1 MFRNS
6 FCSCRR
12 CSCFGSSRGCGG
24 FSSCRGSLLGR
35 SSISGG
41 LGLRS
46 RKNSSGKGQNRNNSR
61 HFEIHRILHLYTLI
75 IAIFYIWAMKLN
87 IIAAETAK
95 VNDNKAYALFF
106 VKESIQFS
114 KVLSA
119 KGESQVE
126 SVLKGIKEGPF
137 EDLEFLE
144 IDGCNTFFVDAAK
157 ERGLSALD
165 HLRMA
170 AYRLAQKAM
179 KRQVPCVSLFLVDAA
194 DEQFKAILHGLYYAD
209 YKFDAYKSK
218 QKENFQVTFEIVAG
232 DRAAAFK
239 KITEEVAVEQK
250 AITLARNLINTSASD
265 LYPAAFVEDA
275 KTIAKYT
282 PGLSI
287 KVRNM
292 KQLEKEGFMG
302 HVTVGKG
309 SSHEPHMITL
319 SYDGTKFTAGK
330 SAGKFSSAKSAKRTS
345 RDHLVI
351 VGKGLTF
358 DTGGL
363 CLKPAKSMPEMI
375 SDMSGAATALAAIQA
390 IATLKLPIRVSAVCC
405 LAENAIGNKSVLPGD
420 IFKAKNGKTVMVD
433 NTDAEGRLVLS
444 DGLAEAGLIG
454 ATHIVD
460 LATLTGAMVRA
471 LGYAVTGFF
480 SNDDDLALKVIN
492 CGEACCEKFWSM
504 PLEEEYADALK
515 DKFADLKNT
524 GSDAG
529 AISAALF
536 LQEFVP
542 ENTAWAHWDIAGTA
556 FVTKKWKYTEYGA
569 TGFGVQTLIELARE
583 MGQSE

>member
-1 MFRNS
+1 MFS
-6 FCSCRR
+6 GGFCCRSR
-12 CSCFGSSRGCGG
+12 FCGRFGSHGSG
-24 FSSCRGSLLGR
+24 CRGSGFLGR
-35 SSISGG
+35 SSISGGRSGISGG

-46 RKNSSGKGQNRNNSR
+46 RKNSGGKGQNRNNSR

-114 KVLSA
+114 KALSA

-126 SVLKGIKEGPF
+126 SVLKGIKDGPF

-157 ERGLSALD
+157 ERGLSTLD

-170 AYRLAQKAM
+170 AYRLAQRAM
-179 KRQVPCVSLFLVDAA
+179 KRQIPCVSLFLADAA
-194 DEQFKAILHGLYYAD
+194 DEQFKAILHGLHYAD

-239 KITEEVAVEQK
+239 KIAEEVAVEQK

-319 SYDGTKFTAGK
+319 SYDGTKFAAGK
-330 SAGKFSSAKSAKRTS
+330 SAGKSAGKKGRTS
-345 RDHLVI
+345 HDHLVI

-390 IATLKLPIRVSAVCC
+390 IATLKLPVKVSAVCC

-583 MGQSE
+583 LG

>member
-1 MFRNS
+1 MKTNIVS
-6 FCSCRR
+6 TA
-12 CSCFGSSRGCGG
+12 
-24 FSSCRGSLLGR
+24 
-35 SSISGG
+35 
-41 LGLRS
+41 
-46 RKNSSGKGQNRNNSR
+46 SGKAN
-61 HFEIHRILHLYTLI
+61 
-75 IAIFYIWAMKLN
+75 
-87 IIAAETAK
+87 
-95 VNDNKAYALFF
+95 AYALFF
-106 VKESIQFS
+106 VKKSIQFS
-114 KVLSA
+114 NVLSENA
-119 KGESQVE
+119 EKQVE
-126 SVLKGIKEGPF
+126 SVLNGMDDGPF

-144 IDGCNTFFVDAAK
+144 IENQPTIFVNAAK
-157 ERGLSALD
+157 ERGLSSLD

-170 AYRLAQKAM
+170 AFRLAKKAS
-179 KRQVPCVSLFLVDAA
+179 KRQIPVVSIMLADAA
-194 DEQFKAILHGLYYAD
+194 PEQFKSILLGLHYAD

-218 QKENFQVTFEIVAG
+218 QKEVFQVTFELVAG
-232 DRAAAFK
+232 EHTAEFK
-239 KITEEVAVEQK
+239 KIAEEVAVENK
-250 AITLARNLINTSASD
+250 AIVLAKNLINTSSSD
-265 LYPAAFVEDA
+265 LTPAEFVENA
-275 KTIAKYT
+275 NTIAKYT

-309 SSHEPHMITL
+309 SSHEPYMITL
-319 SYDGTKFTAGK
+319 SYDGSK
-330 SAGKFSSAKSAKRTS
+330 SSKKAAKNARTS
-345 RDHLVI
+345 ADHLVF

-363 CLKPAKSMPEMI
+363 CLKPPKSMPEMI
-375 SDMSGAATALAAIQA
+375 SDMSGAATVLAAIQA
-390 IATLKLPIRVSAVCC
+390 IATLELPIKVSAVCC

-420 IFKAKNGKTVMVD
+420 IFTAKNGKTVMVD

-471 LGYAVTGFF
+471 LGYAVAGFF
-480 SNDDDLALKVIN
+480 SNDDALALNVIN

-515 DKFADLKNT
+515 DHFADLKNT

-529 AISAALF
+529 AVAAALF

-556 FVTKKWKYTEYGA
+556 FVSKSWKYTDFGA
-569 TGFGVQTLIELARE
+569 TGFGVQTLIELARRMSKADE
-583 MGQSE
+583 ESIENDAVVSEDEYKAC

>member
-1 MFRNS
+1 MKTNIVS
-6 FCSCRR
+6 TAT
-12 CSCFGSSRGCGG
+12 
-24 FSSCRGSLLGR
+24 
-35 SSISGG
+35 
-41 LGLRS
+41 
-46 RKNSSGKGQNRNNSR
+46 GKAN
-61 HFEIHRILHLYTLI
+61 
-75 IAIFYIWAMKLN
+75 
-87 IIAAETAK
+87 
-95 VNDNKAYALFF
+95 AYALFF
-106 VKESIQFS
+106 VKKSIQFS
-114 KVLSA
+114 NILSEDA
-119 KGESQVE
+119 EKQVE
-126 SVLKGIKEGPF
+126 SVLNGMNDGPF

-144 IDGCNTFFVDAAK
+144 IDNQPTIFVDAAK
-157 ERGLSALD
+157 ERGLSSLD

-170 AYRLAQKAM
+170 AYRLAKKAS
-179 KRQVPCVSLFLVDAA
+179 KRQIPVVSIMLADAA
-194 DEQFKAILHGLYYAD
+194 PEQFKSILHGLHYAD

-218 QKENFQVTFEIVAG
+218 QKDAFQVTFELVAG
-232 DRAAAFK
+232 EHTAEFK
-239 KITEEVAVEQK
+239 KIAEVVAIENKAVVLTK
-250 AITLARNLINTSASD
+250 NLINTSASD
-265 LYPAAFVEDA
+265 LTPAEFVENA
-275 KTIAKYT
+275 NTIAKFT

-309 SSHEPHMITL
+309 SSHEPYMITL
-319 SYDGTKFTAGK
+319 SYDGSKGVRGTKAAGK
-330 SAGKFSSAKSAKRTS
+330 NANKNVRTS
-345 RDHLVI
+345 ADHLVF

-363 CLKPAKSMPEMI
+363 CLKPPKSMPEMI
-375 SDMSGAATALAAIQA
+375 SDMSGAATVLAAIQA
-390 IATLKLPIRVSAVCC
+390 IATLELPIKVSAVCC

-420 IFKAKNGKTVMVD
+420 IFTAKNGKTVMVD

-471 LGYAVTGFF
+471 LGYAVAGFF
-480 SNDDDLALKVIN
+480 SNDDALALNVIN

-515 DKFADLKNT
+515 DHFADLKNT

-529 AISAALF
+529 AIAAALF

-556 FVTKKWKYTEYGA
+556 FVSKSWKYTDFGA
-569 TGFGVQTLIELARE
+569 TGFGVQTLIELARRMSSACDE
-583 MGQSE
+583 SEDAANEDADGEYATVEV

>member
-1 MFRNS
+1 MKTNIVS
-6 FCSCRR
+6 TAT
-12 CSCFGSSRGCGG
+12 
-24 FSSCRGSLLGR
+24 
-35 SSISGG
+35 
-41 LGLRS
+41 
-46 RKNSSGKGQNRNNSR
+46 GKAN
-61 HFEIHRILHLYTLI
+61 
-75 IAIFYIWAMKLN
+75 
-87 IIAAETAK
+87 
-95 VNDNKAYALFF
+95 AYALFF
-106 VKESIQFS
+106 VKKSIQFS
-114 KVLSA
+114 NILSEEA
-119 KGESQVE
+119 EKQVE
-126 SVLKGIKEGPF
+126 SVLNGMNDGPF

-144 IDGCNTFFVDAAK
+144 IDNQPTIFVDAAK
-157 ERGLSALD
+157 ERGLSSLD

-170 AYRLAQKAM
+170 AYRLAKKAS
-179 KRQVPCVSLFLVDAA
+179 KRQIPVVSIMLADAA
-194 DEQFKAILHGLYYAD
+194 PEQFKSILLGLHHAD

-218 QKENFQVTFEIVAG
+218 QKEAFQVTFEIVAG
-232 DRAAAFK
+232 EQVAEFK
-239 KITEEVAVEQK
+239 KIAEVAAIENK
-250 AITLARNLINTSASD
+250 AIVLTKNLINTSASD
-265 LYPAAFVEDA
+265 LTPAEFVENA
-275 KTIAKYT
+275 NTIAKFT

-309 SSHEPHMITL
+309 SSHEPYMITL
-319 SYDGTKFTAGK
+319 SYDGSKGARGTKAAGK
-330 SAGKFSSAKSAKRTS
+330 NANKNVRTS
-345 RDHLVI
+345 ADHLVF

-363 CLKPAKSMPEMI
+363 CLKPPKSMPEMI
-375 SDMSGAATALAAIQA
+375 SDMSGAATVLAAIQA
-390 IATLKLPIRVSAVCC
+390 IATLELPIKVSAVCC

-420 IFKAKNGKTVMVD
+420 IFTAKNGKTVMVD

-471 LGYAVTGFF
+471 LGYAVAGFF
-480 SNDDDLALKVIN
+480 CNDDALALNVIN

-515 DKFADLKNT
+515 DHFADLKNT

-529 AISAALF
+529 AIAAALF

-556 FVTKKWKYTEYGA
+556 FVSKSWKYTDFGA
-569 TGFGVQTLIELARE
+569 TGFGVQTLIELARRMSSASDE
-583 MGQSE
+583 SEDAANEDADGEYATVEV

>member
-1 MFRNS
+1 MKTNIVS
-6 FCSCRR
+6 TAT
-12 CSCFGSSRGCGG
+12 
-24 FSSCRGSLLGR
+24 
-35 SSISGG
+35 
-41 LGLRS
+41 
-46 RKNSSGKGQNRNNSR
+46 GKAN
-61 HFEIHRILHLYTLI
+61 
-75 IAIFYIWAMKLN
+75 
-87 IIAAETAK
+87 
-95 VNDNKAYALFF
+95 AYALFF
-106 VKESIQFS
+106 VKKSIQFS
-114 KVLSA
+114 NILSEEA
-119 KGESQVE
+119 EKQVE
-126 SVLKGIKEGPF
+126 SVLNGMNDGPF

-144 IDGCNTFFVDAAK
+144 IDNQPTIFVDAAK
-157 ERGLSALD
+157 ERGLSSLD

-170 AYRLAQKAM
+170 AYRLAKKAS
-179 KRQVPCVSLFLVDAA
+179 KRQIPVVSIMLADAA
-194 DEQFKAILHGLYYAD
+194 PEQFKSILLGLHYAD

-218 QKENFQVTFEIVAG
+218 QKEAFQVTFEIVAG
-232 DRAAAFK
+232 EQVAEFK
-239 KITEEVAVEQK
+239 KIAEVAAIENK
-250 AITLARNLINTSASD
+250 AIVLTKNLINTSASD
-265 LYPAAFVEDA
+265 LTPAEFVENA
-275 KTIAKYT
+275 NTIAKFT

-309 SSHEPHMITL
+309 SSHEPYMITL
-319 SYDGTKFTAGK
+319 SYDGSKGARGTKAAGK
-330 SAGKFSSAKSAKRTS
+330 NANKNVRTS
-345 RDHLVI
+345 ADHLVF

-363 CLKPAKSMPEMI
+363 CLKPPKSMPEMI
-375 SDMSGAATALAAIQA
+375 SDMSGAATVLAAIQA
-390 IATLKLPIRVSAVCC
+390 IATLELPIKVSAVCC

-420 IFKAKNGKTVMVD
+420 IFTAKNGKTVMVD

-471 LGYAVTGFF
+471 LGYAVAGFF
-480 SNDDDLALKVIN
+480 SNDDALALNVIN

-515 DKFADLKNT
+515 DHFADLKNT

-529 AISAALF
+529 AIAAALF

-556 FVTKKWKYTEYGA
+556 FVSKSWKYTDFGA
-569 TGFGVQTLIELARE
+569 TGFGVQTLIELARRMSSASDE
-583 MGQSE
+583 SEDAANEDADGEYATVEV

>member
-1 MFRNS
+1 MKTNIVS
-6 FCSCRR
+6 TAT
-12 CSCFGSSRGCGG
+12 
-24 FSSCRGSLLGR
+24 
-35 SSISGG
+35 
-41 LGLRS
+41 
-46 RKNSSGKGQNRNNSR
+46 GKAN
-61 HFEIHRILHLYTLI
+61 
-75 IAIFYIWAMKLN
+75 
-87 IIAAETAK
+87 
-95 VNDNKAYALFF
+95 AYALFF
-106 VKESIQFS
+106 VKKSIQFS
-114 KVLSA
+114 NILSEEA
-119 KGESQVE
+119 EKQVE
-126 SVLKGIKEGPF
+126 SVLNGMNDGPF

-144 IDGCNTFFVDAAK
+144 IDNQPTIFVDAAK
-157 ERGLSALD
+157 ERGLSSLD

-170 AYRLAQKAM
+170 AYRLAKKAS
-179 KRQVPCVSLFLVDAA
+179 KRQIPVVSIMLADAA
-194 DEQFKAILHGLYYAD
+194 PEQFKSILLGLHYAD

-218 QKENFQVTFEIVAG
+218 QKEAFQVTFELVAG
-232 DRAAAFK
+232 EQVAEFK
-239 KITEEVAVEQK
+239 KIAEVAAIENK
-250 AITLARNLINTSASD
+250 AIVLTKNLINTSASD
-265 LYPAAFVEDA
+265 LTPAEFVENA
-275 KTIAKYT
+275 NTIAKFT

-309 SSHEPHMITL
+309 SSHEPYMITL
-319 SYDGTKFTAGK
+319 SYDGSKGARGTKAAGK
-330 SAGKFSSAKSAKRTS
+330 NANKNVRTS
-345 RDHLVI
+345 ADHLVF

-363 CLKPAKSMPEMI
+363 CLKPPKSMPEMI
-375 SDMSGAATALAAIQA
+375 SDMSGAATVLAAIQA
-390 IATLKLPIRVSAVCC
+390 IATLELPIKVSAVCC

-420 IFKAKNGKTVMVD
+420 IFTAKNGKTVMVD

-471 LGYAVTGFF
+471 LGYAVAGFF
-480 SNDDDLALKVIN
+480 SNDDALALNVIN

-515 DKFADLKNT
+515 DHFADLKNT

-529 AISAALF
+529 AIAAALF

-556 FVTKKWKYTEYGA
+556 FVSKSWKYTDFGA
-569 TGFGVQTLIELARE
+569 TGFGVQTLIELARRMSSASDE
-583 MGQSE
+583 SEDAANEDADGEYATVEV

>member
-1 MFRNS
+1 MN
-6 FCSCRR
+6 
-12 CSCFGSSRGCGG
+12 
-24 FSSCRGSLLGR
+24 
-35 SSISGG
+35 
-41 LGLRS
+41 
-46 RKNSSGKGQNRNNSR
+46 
-61 HFEIHRILHLYTLI
+61 
-75 IAIFYIWAMKLN
+75 LN
-87 IIAAETAK
+87 IVSSENLKNT
-95 VNDNKAYALFF
+95 DNKAYALFF
-106 VKESIQFS
+106 VKQSIQFS
-114 KVLSA
+114 TVLTEE
-119 KGESQVE
+119 GEEQVE
-126 SVLKGIKEGPF
+126 AILKGMKDGPF
-137 EDLEFLE
+137 EDLEYLE
-144 IDGCNTFFVDAAK
+144 IDGCNTIFVDAAK

-170 AYRLAQKAM
+170 AYRLAKKAM
-179 KRQVPCVSLFLVDAA
+179 KKQIPTVSLFLADAA
-194 DEQFKAILHGLYYAD
+194 DEQFKAIAHGLYYAN

-218 QKENFQVTFEIVAG
+218 QKENFQVTYEIVAG
-232 DRAAAFK
+232 EHVKDFK
-239 KITEEVAVEQK
+239 KITEDVAVEQK
-250 AITLARNLINTSASD
+250 AVTLAKNLINTCAAD
-265 LYPAAFVEDA
+265 LYPAEFAERA
-275 KTIAKYT
+275 KTVAKYT
-282 PGLSI
+282 EGLSI

-309 SSHEPHMITL
+309 SSHEPCMVTME
-319 SYDGTKFTAGK
+319 YKP
-330 SAGKFSSAKSAKRTS
+330 AKRTS
-345 RDHLVI
+345 KDHLVI

-363 CLKPAKSMPEMI
+363 CLKPPKSMPEMI

-390 IATLKLPIRVSAVCC
+390 IATLKLPIKVSAVCC

-420 IFKAKNGKTVMVD
+420 IFTAKNGKTVMVD

-444 DGLAEAGLIG
+444 DGLAEAGELG

-480 SNDDDLALKVIN
+480 SNDDDLGLKVIN

-542 ENTAWAHWDIAGTA
+542 ENTAWTHWDIAGTA
-556 FVTKKWKYTEYGA
+556 FVTKAWKYTEYGA

-583 MGQSE
+583 MSSTAE

>member
-1 MFRNS
+1 MD
-6 FCSCRR
+6 
-12 CSCFGSSRGCGG
+12 
-24 FSSCRGSLLGR
+24 
-35 SSISGG
+35 
-41 LGLRS
+41 
-46 RKNSSGKGQNRNNSR
+46 
-61 HFEIHRILHLYTLI
+61 
-75 IAIFYIWAMKLN
+75 MKLN
-87 IIAAETAK
+87 ITTSESGKSA
-95 VNDNKAYALFF
+95 DKAYALFF
-106 VKESIQFS
+106 VKQSVQFS
-114 KVLSA
+114 KVLTEAGSA
-119 KGESQVE
+119 QVE
-126 SVLKGIKEGPF
+126 TVLKGIKDGPF
-137 EDLEFLE
+137 EDLELLE
-144 IDGCNTFFVDAAK
+144 IDGDTTLFVDAAK
-157 ERGLSALD
+157 ERGLSNLD

-170 AYRLAQKAM
+170 AYRLAGRAM
-179 KRQVPCVSLFLVDAA
+179 KKQISCVSIFLADAV
-194 DEQFKAILHGLYYAD
+194 DEQFKAILHGLYYAN

-218 QKENFQVTFEIVAG
+218 QKENFAVTYEIVAG
-232 DRAAAFK
+232 EHTKDFK
-239 KITEEVAVEQK
+239 KIAEDVAVEQK
-250 AITLARNLINTSASD
+250 AVTLAKNLINTCAAD
-265 LYPAAFVEDA
+265 LYPAEFVERA
-275 KTIAKYT
+275 KTIVKYT

-287 KVRNM
+287 KVRDM

-309 SSHEPHMITL
+309 SMRPPFMVTL
-319 SYDGTKFTAGK
+319 DYKP
-330 SAGKFSSAKSAKRTS
+330 AKYTS
-345 RDHLVI
+345 KDHLVI

-405 LAENAIGNKSVLPGD
+405 LAENAIGNQSVLPGD

-444 DGLAEAGLIG
+444 DGLAEAGEIG

-471 LGYAVTGFF
+471 LGYAVAGFF

-542 ENTAWAHWDIAGTA
+542 EDTAWAHLDIAGTA
-556 FVTKKWKYTEYGA
+556 FVDKKWKYTEYGA

-583 MGQSE
+583 MSSDK

>member
-1 MFRNS
+1 MN
-6 FCSCRR
+6 
-12 CSCFGSSRGCGG
+12 
-24 FSSCRGSLLGR
+24 
-35 SSISGG
+35 
-41 LGLRS
+41 
-46 RKNSSGKGQNRNNSR
+46 
-61 HFEIHRILHLYTLI
+61 
-75 IAIFYIWAMKLN
+75 LN
-87 IIAAETAK
+87 IVSSENLKNT
-95 VNDNKAYALFF
+95 DSKAYALFY
-106 VKESIQFS
+106 VKESVQFS
-114 KVLSA
+114 TVLSPE
-119 KGESQVE
+119 GEEQVE
-126 SVLKGIKEGPF
+126 TILKGMKEGPF
-137 EDLEFLE
+137 EDLEYLE
-144 IDGCNTFFVDAAK
+144 IDGCNTIFVDAAK

-170 AYRLAQKAM
+170 AYRLAKKAM
-179 KRQVPCVSLFLVDAA
+179 KKQIPCVSLFLADAA
-194 DEQFKAILHGLYYAD
+194 DEQFKAILHGLHYAD

-218 QKENFQVTFEIVAG
+218 QKPNFQVTYEIVAG
-232 DRAAAFK
+232 EHVKEFK
-239 KITEEVAVEQK
+239 KIAEDVVVEQK
-250 AITLARNLINTSASD
+250 AITLAKNLINTSASD
-265 LYPAAFVEDA
+265 LYPAEFVERA
-275 KTIAKYT
+275 KTVAKYT
-282 PGLSI
+282 EGLSI

-319 SYDGTKFTAGK
+319 EYKP
-330 SAGKFSSAKSAKRTS
+330 AKRTS
-345 RDHLVI
+345 KDHLVI

-363 CLKPAKSMPEMI
+363 CLKPPKSMPEMI

-420 IFKAKNGKTVMVD
+420 IFTAKNGKTVMVD

-480 SNDDDLALKVIN
+480 SNDDDLGLKVIN

-515 DKFADLKNT
+515 DHFADLKNT

-542 ENTAWAHWDIAGTA
+542 ENTAWTHWDIAGTA
-556 FVTKKWKYTEYGA
+556 FVDKKWKYTEYGA
-569 TGFGVQTLIELARE
+569 TGFGVQTLIQLARE
-583 MGQSE
+583 MSAAE

>member
-1 MFRNS
+1 MN
-6 FCSCRR
+6 
-12 CSCFGSSRGCGG
+12 
-24 FSSCRGSLLGR
+24 
-35 SSISGG
+35 
-41 LGLRS
+41 
-46 RKNSSGKGQNRNNSR
+46 
-61 HFEIHRILHLYTLI
+61 
-75 IAIFYIWAMKLN
+75 LN
-87 IIAAETAK
+87 IVSSENLKKT
-95 VNDNKAYALFF
+95 DSKAYALFY

-114 KVLSA
+114 TVLSPE
-119 KGESQVE
+119 GEEQVE
-126 SVLKGIKEGPF
+126 TILKGMKDGPF
-137 EDLEFLE
+137 EDLEYLE
-144 IDGCNTFFVDAAK
+144 IDGCNTIFVDAAK

-170 AYRLAQKAM
+170 AYRLAKKAM
-179 KRQVPCVSLFLVDAA
+179 KKQIPCVSLFLADAA
-194 DEQFKAILHGLYYAD
+194 DEQFKAILHGLHYAD

-218 QKENFQVTFEIVAG
+218 QKPNFQVTYEIVAG
-232 DRAAAFK
+232 EHVKDFK
-239 KITEEVAVEQK
+239 KIAEEVAVEQK
-250 AITLARNLINTSASD
+250 AITLAKNLINTSASD
-265 LYPAAFVEDA
+265 LYPAEFVERA
-275 KTIAKYT
+275 KTVAKYT
-282 PGLSI
+282 EGLSI

-319 SYDGTKFTAGK
+319 EYKP
-330 SAGKFSSAKSAKRTS
+330 AKRTS
-345 RDHLVI
+345 KDHLVI

-363 CLKPAKSMPEMI
+363 CLKPPKSMPEMI

-420 IFKAKNGKTVMVD
+420 IFTAKNGKTVMVD

-471 LGYAVTGFF
+471 LGYAITGFF
-480 SNDDDLALKVIN
+480 SNDDDFGLKVIN

-515 DKFADLKNT
+515 DHFADLKNT

-542 ENTAWAHWDIAGTA
+542 ENTAWTHWDIAGTA
-556 FVTKKWKYTEYGA
+556 FVDKKWKYTEYGA
-569 TGFGVQTLIELARE
+569 TGFGVQTLIQLARE
-583 MGQSE
+583 MSCGE

>member
-1 MFRNS
+1 MN
-6 FCSCRR
+6 
-12 CSCFGSSRGCGG
+12 
-24 FSSCRGSLLGR
+24 
-35 SSISGG
+35 I
-41 LGLRS
+41 
-46 RKNSSGKGQNRNNSR
+46 
-61 HFEIHRILHLYTLI
+61 
-75 IAIFYIWAMKLN
+75 N
-87 IIAAETAK
+87 IISSESAK
-95 VNDNKAYALFF
+95 AKADKAYALFF

-157 ERGLSALD
+157 ERGLSTLD

-179 KRQVPCVSLFLVDAA
+179 KRQVPCVSLFLADAA
-194 DEQFKAILHGLYYAD
+194 DEQFKAILHGLHYAD

-232 DRAAAFK
+232 DRAATFK
-239 KITEEVAVEQK
+239 KIAEEVAVEQK

-319 SYDGTKFTAGK
+319 SYDGTKFAAGK
-330 SAGKFSSAKSAKRTS
+330 SAGKSAGKKGRTS
-345 RDHLVI
+345 HDHLVI

-390 IATLKLPIRVSAVCC
+390 IATLKLPVKVSAVCC

-542 ENTAWAHWDIAGTA
+542 ENAAWAHWDIAGTA

>member
-1 MFRNS
+1 MN
-6 FCSCRR
+6 
-12 CSCFGSSRGCGG
+12 
-24 FSSCRGSLLGR
+24 
-35 SSISGG
+35 
-41 LGLRS
+41 
-46 RKNSSGKGQNRNNSR
+46 
-61 HFEIHRILHLYTLI
+61 
-75 IAIFYIWAMKLN
+75 LN
-87 IIAAETAK
+87 IVSSENLKNT
-95 VNDNKAYALFF
+95 DGKAYALFY

-114 KVLSA
+114 TVLSPE
-119 KGESQVE
+119 GEEQVE
-126 SVLKGIKEGPF
+126 TILKGMKEGPF
-137 EDLEFLE
+137 EDLEYLE
-144 IDGCNTFFVDAAK
+144 IDGCNTIFVDAAK

-170 AYRLAQKAM
+170 AYRLAKKAM
-179 KRQVPCVSLFLVDAA
+179 KKQISCVSLFLADAA
-194 DEQFKAILHGLYYAD
+194 DEQFKAILHGLHYAD

-218 QKENFQVTFEIVAG
+218 QKPNFQVTYEIVAG
-232 DRAAAFK
+232 EHVKDFK
-239 KITEEVAVEQK
+239 KIAEDVAVEQK
-250 AITLARNLINTSASD
+250 AITLAKNLINTSASD
-265 LYPAAFVEDA
+265 LYPAEFVERA
-275 KTIAKYT
+275 KTVAKYT
-282 PGLSI
+282 EGLSI

-309 SSHEPHMITL
+309 SSHEPYMITL
-319 SYDGTKFTAGK
+319 EYKP
-330 SAGKFSSAKSAKRTS
+330 AKRTS
-345 RDHLVI
+345 KDHLVI

-363 CLKPAKSMPEMI
+363 CLKPPKSMPEMI

-390 IATLKLPIRVSAVCC
+390 IATLKLPIRESAVCC

-420 IFKAKNGKTVMVD
+420 IFTAKNGKTVMVD

-480 SNDDDLALKVIN
+480 SNDDDLGLKVIN

-515 DKFADLKNT
+515 DHFADLKNT

-542 ENTAWAHWDIAGTA
+542 ENTAWTHWDIAGTA
-556 FVTKKWKYTEYGA
+556 FVDKKWKYTEYGA
-569 TGFGVQTLIELARE
+569 TGFGVQTLIQLARE
-583 MGQSE
+583 MSCGE

>member
-1 MFRNS
+1 MKTNIVS
-6 FCSCRR
+6 TAT
-12 CSCFGSSRGCGG
+12 
-24 FSSCRGSLLGR
+24 
-35 SSISGG
+35 
-41 LGLRS
+41 
-46 RKNSSGKGQNRNNSR
+46 GKAN
-61 HFEIHRILHLYTLI
+61 
-75 IAIFYIWAMKLN
+75 
-87 IIAAETAK
+87 
-95 VNDNKAYALFF
+95 AYALFF
-106 VKESIQFS
+106 VKKSIQFS
-114 KVLSA
+114 NILSEEA
-119 KGESQVE
+119 EKQVE
-126 SVLKGIKEGPF
+126 SVLNGMNDGPF

-144 IDGCNTFFVDAAK
+144 IDNQPTIFVDAAK
-157 ERGLSALD
+157 ERGLSSLD

-170 AYRLAQKAM
+170 AYRLAKKAS
-179 KRQVPCVSLFLVDAA
+179 KRQIPVVSIMLADAA
-194 DEQFKAILHGLYYAD
+194 PEQFKSILHGLHYAD

-218 QKENFQVTFEIVAG
+218 QKDAFQVTFEIVAG
-232 DRAAAFK
+232 EQVAEFK
-239 KITEEVAVEQK
+239 KIAEVAAIENK
-250 AITLARNLINTSASD
+250 AIVLTKNLINTSASD
-265 LYPAAFVEDA
+265 LTPAEFVENA
-275 KTIAKYT
+275 NTIAKFT

-309 SSHEPHMITL
+309 SSHEPYMITL
-319 SYDGTKFTAGK
+319 SYDGSKSARGAKAAGK
-330 SAGKFSSAKSAKRTS
+330 SANKNVRTS
-345 RDHLVI
+345 ADHLVF

-363 CLKPAKSMPEMI
+363 CLKPPKSMPEMI
-375 SDMSGAATALAAIQA
+375 SDMSGAATVLAAIQA
-390 IATLKLPIRVSAVCC
+390 IATLELPIKVSAVCC

-420 IFKAKNGKTVMVD
+420 IFTAKNGKTVMVD

-471 LGYAVTGFF
+471 LGYAVAGFF
-480 SNDDDLALKVIN
+480 CNDDALALNVIN

-515 DKFADLKNT
+515 DHFADLKNT

-529 AISAALF
+529 AIAAALF

-556 FVTKKWKYTEYGA
+556 FVSKSWKYTDFGA
-569 TGFGVQTLIELARE
+569 TGFGVQTLIELARRMSSASDE
-583 MGQSE
+583 SEDAANEDADGEYATVEV

>member
-1 MFRNS
+1 MN
-6 FCSCRR
+6 
-12 CSCFGSSRGCGG
+12 
-24 FSSCRGSLLGR
+24 
-35 SSISGG
+35 
-41 LGLRS
+41 
-46 RKNSSGKGQNRNNSR
+46 
-61 HFEIHRILHLYTLI
+61 
-75 IAIFYIWAMKLN
+75 LN
-87 IIAAETAK
+87 IVSSENLKNT
-95 VNDNKAYALFF
+95 DSKAYALFY
-106 VKESIQFS
+106 VKESVQFS
-114 KVLSA
+114 TVLSPE
-119 KGESQVE
+119 GEEQVE
-126 SVLKGIKEGPF
+126 TILKGMKEGPF
-137 EDLEFLE
+137 EDLEYLE
-144 IDGCNTFFVDAAK
+144 IDGCNTIFVDAAK

-170 AYRLAQKAM
+170 AYRLAKKAM
-179 KRQVPCVSLFLVDAA
+179 KKQIPCVSLFLADAA
-194 DEQFKAILHGLYYAD
+194 DEQFKAILHGLHYAD

-218 QKENFQVTFEIVAG
+218 QKPNFLVTYEIVAG
-232 DRAAAFK
+232 EHVKEFK
-239 KITEEVAVEQK
+239 KIAEDVAVEQK
-250 AITLARNLINTSASD
+250 AITLAKNLINTSASD
-265 LYPAAFVEDA
+265 LYPAEFVERA

-282 PGLSI
+282 EGLSI

-319 SYDGTKFTAGK
+319 EYKP
-330 SAGKFSSAKSAKRTS
+330 AKRTS
-345 RDHLVI
+345 KDHLVI

-363 CLKPAKSMPEMI
+363 CLKPPKSMPEMI

-405 LAENAIGNKSVLPGD
+405 LAESAIGNKSVLPGD
-420 IFKAKNGKTVMVD
+420 IFTAKNGKTVMVD

-480 SNDDDLALKVIN
+480 SNDDDLGLKVIN

-515 DKFADLKNT
+515 DHFADLKNT

-542 ENTAWAHWDIAGTA
+542 ENTAWTHWDIAGTA
-556 FVTKKWKYTEYGA
+556 FVDKKWKYTEYGA
-569 TGFGVQTLIELARE
+569 TGFGVQTLIQLARE
-583 MGQSE
+583 MSCGE

>member
-1 MFRNS
+1 
-6 FCSCRR
+6 
-12 CSCFGSSRGCGG
+12 
-24 FSSCRGSLLGR
+24 
-35 SSISGG
+35 
-41 LGLRS
+41 
-46 RKNSSGKGQNRNNSR
+46 
-61 HFEIHRILHLYTLI
+61 
-75 IAIFYIWAMKLN
+75 MKLN
-87 IIAAETAK
+87 IIASEAAK
-95 VNDNKAYALFF
+95 ASNEKAYALFF

-114 KVLSA
+114 KVLSNKA
-119 KGESQVE
+119 LDQAE
-126 SVLKGIKEGPF
+126 SVLKGMKDGPF

-144 IDGCNTFFVDAAK
+144 IDGNNTFFVDAAK

-170 AYRLAQKAM
+170 AYRLAKKAM
-179 KRQVPCVSLFLVDAA
+179 KKQVACVSLFLADAA
-194 DEQFKAILHGLYYAD
+194 NEQFKAILHGLHYAD

-218 QKENFQVTFEIVAG
+218 QKEDFQVTFEIVAG
-232 DRAAAFK
+232 DRLKEFK
-239 KITEEVAVEQK
+239 KIAEDVAVEQK
-250 AITLARNLINTSASD
+250 AVILAKNLINTSSSD
-265 LYPAAFVEDA
+265 LFPAEFVDRA
-275 KTIAKYT
+275 NTIAKYT

-302 HVTVGKG
+302 LVTVGKG
-309 SSHEPHMITL
+309 SSHEPYMVTL
-319 SYDGTKFTAGK
+319 EYKP
-330 SAGKFSSAKSAKRTS
+330 AKRTS
-345 RDHLVI
+345 KDHLVI

-363 CLKPAKSMPEMI
+363 CLKPPKSMPEMI

-390 IATLKLPIRVSAVCC
+390 IATLELPIKVSAVCC

-433 NTDAEGRLVLS
+433 NTDAEGRLVLT
-444 DGLAEAGLIG
+444 DGFAEAGIVG

-460 LATLTGAMVRA
+460 IATLTGAMVRA
-471 LGYAVTGFF
+471 LGYAVAGFF

-524 GSDAG
+524 GTDAG
-529 AISAALF
+529 AIAAALF
-536 LQEFVP
+536 LQEFIP

-556 FVTKKWKYTEYGA
+556 FVTKQWKYTDYGA

-583 MGQSE
+583 MSSAE

>member
-1 MFRNS
+1 MKTN
-6 FCSCRR
+6 
-12 CSCFGSSRGCGG
+12 
-24 FSSCRGSLLGR
+24 
-35 SSISGG
+35 IVTTA
-41 LGLRS
+41 
-46 RKNSSGKGQNRNNSR
+46 SGKAN
-61 HFEIHRILHLYTLI
+61 
-75 IAIFYIWAMKLN
+75 
-87 IIAAETAK
+87 
-95 VNDNKAYALFF
+95 AYALFF
-106 VKESIQFS
+106 VKKSIQFS
-114 KVLSA
+114 NVLSEDA
-119 KGESQVE
+119 EKQVE
-126 SVLKGIKEGPF
+126 SVLNGMDDGPF

-144 IDGCNTFFVDAAK
+144 IDNQPTIFVNAAK

-170 AYRLAQKAM
+170 AYRLAKKAS
-179 KRQVPCVSLFLVDAA
+179 KRQIPVVSIMLADAA
-194 DEQFKAILHGLYYAD
+194 PEQFKSILLGLHYAD

-218 QKENFQVTFEIVAG
+218 QKEAFQVTFEIVAG
-232 DRAAAFK
+232 EHTAEFK
-239 KITEEVAVEQK
+239 KIAEEVAVENK
-250 AITLARNLINTSASD
+250 AIVLAKNLINTSSSN
-265 LYPAAFVEDA
+265 LTPAEFVENA
-275 KTIAKYT
+275 NTIAKYT

-309 SSHEPHMITL
+309 SSHEPYMITL
-319 SYDGTKFTAGK
+319 TYDG
-330 SAGKFSSAKSAKRTS
+330 SKRTGKNVNKNA
-345 RDHLVI
+345 RTFADHLVI

-363 CLKPAKSMPEMI
+363 CLKPPKSMPEMI

-390 IATLKLPIRVSAVCC
+390 IATLELPIKVSAVCC

-420 IFKAKNGKTVMVD
+420 IFTAKNGKTVMVD

-471 LGYAVTGFF
+471 LGYAVAGFF

-515 DKFADLKNT
+515 DHFADLKNT

-529 AISAALF
+529 AIAAALF

-542 ENTAWAHWDIAGTA
+542 EDTAWAHWDIAGTA
-556 FVTKKWKYTEYGA
+556 FVNKTWKYTEYGA
-569 TGFGVQTLIELARE
+569 TGFGVQTLIELARRMSSASNE
-583 MGQSE
+583 ESDENADSDGGVPCEEYKVC

>member
-1 MFRNS
+1 MN
-6 FCSCRR
+6 
-12 CSCFGSSRGCGG
+12 
-24 FSSCRGSLLGR
+24 
-35 SSISGG
+35 
-41 LGLRS
+41 
-46 RKNSSGKGQNRNNSR
+46 
-61 HFEIHRILHLYTLI
+61 
-75 IAIFYIWAMKLN
+75 LN
-87 IIAAETAK
+87 IVSSENLK
-95 VNDNKAYALFF
+95 NVDSKAYALFY
-106 VKESIQFS
+106 VKESVQFS
-114 KVLSA
+114 TVLSPE
-119 KGESQVE
+119 GEEQVE
-126 SVLKGIKEGPF
+126 TILKGMKEGPF
-137 EDLEFLE
+137 EDLEYLE

-170 AYRLAQKAM
+170 AYRLAKKAM
-179 KRQVPCVSLFLVDAA
+179 KKQIPCVSLFLADAA
-194 DEQFKAILHGLYYAD
+194 DEQFKAILHGLHYAD

-218 QKENFQVTFEIVAG
+218 QKPNFQVTYEIVAG
-232 DRAAAFK
+232 EHVKEFK
-239 KITEEVAVEQK
+239 KIAEDVAVEQK
-250 AITLARNLINTSASD
+250 AITLAKNLINTSASD
-265 LYPAAFVEDA
+265 LYPAEFVERA
-275 KTIAKYT
+275 KTVAKYT
-282 PGLSI
+282 EGLSI

-319 SYDGTKFTAGK
+319 EYKPS
-330 SAGKFSSAKSAKRTS
+330 KRTS
-345 RDHLVI
+345 KDHLVI

-363 CLKPAKSMPEMI
+363 CLKPPKSMPEMI

-420 IFKAKNGKTVMVD
+420 IFTAKNGKTVMVD

-480 SNDDDLALKVIN
+480 SNDDNLGLKVIN

-515 DKFADLKNT
+515 DHFADLKNT

-542 ENTAWAHWDIAGTA
+542 ENTAWTHWDIAGTA
-556 FVTKKWKYTEYGA
+556 FVDKKWKYTEYGA
-569 TGFGVQTLIELARE
+569 TGFGVQTLIQLARE
-583 MGQSE
+583 MSAVE

>member
-1 MFRNS
+1 MN
-6 FCSCRR
+6 
-12 CSCFGSSRGCGG
+12 
-24 FSSCRGSLLGR
+24 
-35 SSISGG
+35 
-41 LGLRS
+41 
-46 RKNSSGKGQNRNNSR
+46 
-61 HFEIHRILHLYTLI
+61 
-75 IAIFYIWAMKLN
+75 LN
-87 IIAAETAK
+87 IVSSENLKNT
-95 VNDNKAYALFF
+95 DSKAYALFY
-106 VKESIQFS
+106 VKESVQFS
-114 KVLSA
+114 TVLSPE
-119 KGESQVE
+119 GEEQVE
-126 SVLKGIKEGPF
+126 TILKGMKEGPF
-137 EDLEFLE
+137 EDLEYLE

-170 AYRLAQKAM
+170 AYRLAKKAM
-179 KRQVPCVSLFLVDAA
+179 KKQIPCVSLFLADAA
-194 DEQFKAILHGLYYAD
+194 DEQFKAILHGLQYAD

-218 QKENFQVTFEIVAG
+218 QKPNFQVTYEIVAG
-232 DRAAAFK
+232 EHVKEFK
-239 KITEEVAVEQK
+239 KIAEDVTVEQK
-250 AITLARNLINTSASD
+250 AITLAKNLINTSASD
-265 LYPAAFVEDA
+265 LYPAEFVERA
-275 KTIAKYT
+275 KTVAKYT
-282 PGLSI
+282 EGLSI

-319 SYDGTKFTAGK
+319 EYKP
-330 SAGKFSSAKSAKRTS
+330 AKRTS
-345 RDHLVI
+345 KDHLVI

-363 CLKPAKSMPEMI
+363 CLKPPKSMPEMI

-420 IFKAKNGKTVMVD
+420 IFTAKNGKTVMVD

-480 SNDDDLALKVIN
+480 SNDDDLGLKVIN

-515 DKFADLKNT
+515 DHFADLKNT

-542 ENTAWAHWDIAGTA
+542 ENTAWTHWDIAGTA
-556 FVTKKWKYTEYGA
+556 FVNKAWKYTEYGA
-569 TGFGVQTLIELARE
+569 TGFGVQTLIQLARE
-583 MGQSE
+583 FSAAE

>member
-1 MFRNS
+1 MN
-6 FCSCRR
+6 
-12 CSCFGSSRGCGG
+12 
-24 FSSCRGSLLGR
+24 
-35 SSISGG
+35 I
-41 LGLRS
+41 
-46 RKNSSGKGQNRNNSR
+46 
-61 HFEIHRILHLYTLI
+61 
-75 IAIFYIWAMKLN
+75 N
-87 IIAAETAK
+87 IISSESAK
-95 VNDNKAYALFF
+95 AKADKAYALFF

-126 SVLKGIKEGPF
+126 SVLKGIKDGPF

-157 ERGLSALD
+157 ERGLSTLD

-170 AYRLAQKAM
+170 AYRLAQRAM
-179 KRQVPCVSLFLVDAA
+179 KRQVPCVSLFLADAA
-194 DEQFKAILHGLYYAD
+194 DEQFKAILHGLHYAD

-232 DRAAAFK
+232 DRAATFK
-239 KITEEVAVEQK
+239 KIAEEVAVEQK
-250 AITLARNLINTSASD
+250 AIVLARNLINTSASD

-319 SYDGTKFTAGK
+319 SYDGTKFATGK
-330 SAGKFSSAKSAKRTS
+330 SAGKSSSAKSAKRTS
-345 RDHLVI
+345 HDHLVI

-390 IATLKLPIRVSAVCC
+390 IATLKLPVKVSAVCC

-583 MGQSE
+583 LG

>member
-1 MFRNS
+1 MN
-6 FCSCRR
+6 
-12 CSCFGSSRGCGG
+12 
-24 FSSCRGSLLGR
+24 
-35 SSISGG
+35 I
-41 LGLRS
+41 
-46 RKNSSGKGQNRNNSR
+46 
-61 HFEIHRILHLYTLI
+61 
-75 IAIFYIWAMKLN
+75 N
-87 IIAAETAK
+87 IISSESAK
-95 VNDNKAYALFF
+95 AKADKAYALFF

-114 KVLSA
+114 KVLSP

-126 SVLKGIKEGPF
+126 SVLKGVKNGPF

-157 ERGLSALD
+157 ERGISALD

-170 AYRLAQKAM
+170 AYRLAQRAM
-179 KRQVPCVSLFLVDAA
+179 KRQVPCVSLFLADAA
-194 DEQFKAILHGLYYAD
+194 DEQFKAILHGLHYAD

-239 KITEEVAVEQK
+239 KIAEEVAVEQK

-292 KQLEKEGFMG
+292 KQLKKEGFMG

-319 SYDGTKFTAGK
+319 SYDGTKFAAGK
-330 SAGKFSSAKSAKRTS
+330 SSGRSTGTKSANRTS
-345 RDHLVI
+345 HDHLVI

-390 IATLKLPIRVSAVCC
+390 IATLKLPIKVSAVCC

>member
-1 MFRNS
+1 MN
-6 FCSCRR
+6 
-12 CSCFGSSRGCGG
+12 
-24 FSSCRGSLLGR
+24 
-35 SSISGG
+35 I
-41 LGLRS
+41 
-46 RKNSSGKGQNRNNSR
+46 
-61 HFEIHRILHLYTLI
+61 
-75 IAIFYIWAMKLN
+75 N
-87 IIAAETAK
+87 IISSESAK
-95 VNDNKAYALFF
+95 AKADKAYALFF

-126 SVLKGIKEGPF
+126 SVLKGIKDGPF
-137 EDLEFLE
+137 EDMEFLE

-157 ERGLSALD
+157 ERGLSTLD

-179 KRQVPCVSLFLVDAA
+179 KRQVPCVSLFLADAA
-194 DEQFKAILHGLYYAD
+194 DEQFKAILHGLHYAD

-239 KITEEVAVEQK
+239 KIAEEVAVEQK

-330 SAGKFSSAKSAKRTS
+330 SAGKSAGKKGHTS
-345 RDHLVI
+345 HDHLVI

-390 IATLKLPIRVSAVCC
+390 IATLKLPVKVSAVCC

>member
-1 MFRNS
+1 MKTNIVS
-6 FCSCRR
+6 TAT
-12 CSCFGSSRGCGG
+12 
-24 FSSCRGSLLGR
+24 
-35 SSISGG
+35 
-41 LGLRS
+41 
-46 RKNSSGKGQNRNNSR
+46 GKAN
-61 HFEIHRILHLYTLI
+61 
-75 IAIFYIWAMKLN
+75 
-87 IIAAETAK
+87 
-95 VNDNKAYALFF
+95 AYALFF
-106 VKESIQFS
+106 VKKSIQFS
-114 KVLSA
+114 NTLSEEA
-119 KGESQVE
+119 EKQVE
-126 SVLKGIKEGPF
+126 SVLNGMNDGPF

-144 IDGCNTFFVDAAK
+144 IDNQPTIFVDAAK
-157 ERGLSALD
+157 ERGLSSLD

-170 AYRLAQKAM
+170 AYRLAKKAS
-179 KRQVPCVSLFLVDAA
+179 KRQIPVVSIMLADAA
-194 DEQFKAILHGLYYAD
+194 PEQFKSILLGLHYAD

-218 QKENFQVTFEIVAG
+218 QKEAFQVTFEIVAG
-232 DRAAAFK
+232 EQVTEFK
-239 KITEEVAVEQK
+239 KIAEVAAIENK
-250 AITLARNLINTSASD
+250 AIVLTKNLINTSASD
-265 LYPAAFVEDA
+265 LTPAEFVENA
-275 KTIAKYT
+275 NTIAKFT

-309 SSHEPHMITL
+309 SSHEPYMITL
-319 SYDGTKFTAGK
+319 SYDGSKGARGTKAAGK
-330 SAGKFSSAKSAKRTS
+330 NANKNVRTS
-345 RDHLVI
+345 ADHLVF

-363 CLKPAKSMPEMI
+363 CLKPPKSMPEMI
-375 SDMSGAATALAAIQA
+375 SDMSGAATVLAAIQA
-390 IATLKLPIRVSAVCC
+390 IATLELPIKVSAVCC

-420 IFKAKNGKTVMVD
+420 IFTAKNGKTVMVD

-471 LGYAVTGFF
+471 LGYAVAGFF
-480 SNDDDLALKVIN
+480 SNDDALALNVIN

-515 DKFADLKNT
+515 DHFADLKNT

-529 AISAALF
+529 AIAAALF

-556 FVTKKWKYTEYGA
+556 FVSKSWKYTDFGA
-569 TGFGVQTLIELARE
+569 TGFGVQTLIELARRMSSASDE
-583 MGQSE
+583 SEDAANEDSDGEYATVEV

>member
-1 MFRNS
+1 MN
-6 FCSCRR
+6 
-12 CSCFGSSRGCGG
+12 
-24 FSSCRGSLLGR
+24 
-35 SSISGG
+35 
-41 LGLRS
+41 
-46 RKNSSGKGQNRNNSR
+46 
-61 HFEIHRILHLYTLI
+61 
-75 IAIFYIWAMKLN
+75 LN
-87 IIAAETAK
+87 IVSSENLK
-95 VNDNKAYALFF
+95 NVDNKAYALFF
-106 VKESIQFS
+106 VKQSVQFS
-114 KVLSA
+114 TVLSPE
-119 KGESQVE
+119 GEEQVE
-126 SVLKGIKEGPF
+126 TILKGMNDGPF
-137 EDLEFLE
+137 EDLEYLE
-144 IDGCNTFFVDAAK
+144 IDGCNTFFVNAAK

-170 AYRLAQKAM
+170 AYRLAKRAM
-179 KRQVPCVSLFLVDAA
+179 KKQVPCVSLFLADAA
-194 DEQFKAILHGLYYAD
+194 DEQFKAILHGLHYAD

-218 QKENFQVTFEIVAG
+218 QKPNFQVTYEIVAG
-232 DRAAAFK
+232 EHVKDFK
-239 KITEEVAVEQK
+239 KIAEDVAVEQQ
-250 AITLARNLINTSASD
+250 AVTLATNLINTSASD
-265 LYPAAFVEDA
+265 LYPAEFVERA

-282 PGLSI
+282 EGLSI

-319 SYDGTKFTAGK
+319 EYKP
-330 SAGKFSSAKSAKRTS
+330 AKRTS
-345 RDHLVI
+345 KDHLVI

-363 CLKPAKSMPEMI
+363 CLKPPKSMPEMI

-420 IFKAKNGKTVMVD
+420 IFTAKNGKTVMVD

-444 DGLAEAGLIG
+444 DGLAEAGEIG

-480 SNDDDLALKVIN
+480 SNDDDLGLKVIN

-515 DKFADLKNT
+515 DHFADLKNT

-529 AISAALF
+529 AIAAALF

-556 FVTKKWKYTEYGA
+556 FVSKSWKYTDFGA
-569 TGFGVQTLIELARE
+569 TGFGVQTLIELARRMSSASDE
-583 MGQSE
+583 SEDAANEDADGEYATVEV

>member
-1 MFRNS
+1 
-6 FCSCRR
+6 
-12 CSCFGSSRGCGG
+12 
-24 FSSCRGSLLGR
+24 
-35 SSISGG
+35 
-41 LGLRS
+41 
-46 RKNSSGKGQNRNNSR
+46 
-61 HFEIHRILHLYTLI
+61 
-75 IAIFYIWAMKLN
+75 MKFN
-87 IIAAETAK
+87 IIATESQKA
-95 VNDNKAYALFF
+95 NAYALFF
-106 VKESIQFS
+106 VKKSVQFS
-114 KVLSA
+114 TILSENG
-119 KGESQVE
+119 KKQVE
-126 SVLKGIKEGPF
+126 SVLNGMKDGPF

-144 IDGCNTFFVDAAK
+144 IDGKPTFFVDAAK

-170 AYRLAQKAM
+170 AYRLAGRAM
-179 KRQVPCVSLFLVDAA
+179 KKQVPSVSIFLADAA
-194 DEQFKAILHGLYYAD
+194 DEQFKAILHGLSYAD

-218 QKENFQVTFEIVAG
+218 QEKNFQVTFEIVAG
-232 DRAAAFK
+232 EHVKVFK
-239 KITEEVAVEQK
+239 KIAEDVAVEQK
-250 AITLARNLINTSASD
+250 AVTLARNLINTCASD
-265 LYPAAFVEDA
+265 LYPAEFVQNA

-287 KVRNM
+287 KVRDM

-309 SSHEPHMITL
+309 SSHEPYMITL
-319 SYDGTKFTAGK
+319 SYDGTKG
-330 SAGKFSSAKSAKRTS
+330 AKRTS
-345 RDHLVI
+345 KDHLVF

-363 CLKPAKSMPEMI
+363 CLKPPKSMPEMI
-375 SDMSGAATALAAIQA
+375 SDMSGAATVLAAIQA

-444 DGLAEAGLIG
+444 DGLAEAGIIG

-471 LGYAVTGFF
+471 LGYAVAGFF
-480 SNDDDLALKVIN
+480 SNDDDLGLKVIN

-524 GSDAG
+524 GTDAG

-542 ENTAWAHWDIAGTA
+542 ENTAWAHLDIAGTA
-556 FVTKKWKYTEYGA
+556 FTSKKWKYTEYGA

-583 MGQSE
+583 MATPSEEA

>member
-1 MFRNS
+1 MN
-6 FCSCRR
+6 
-12 CSCFGSSRGCGG
+12 
-24 FSSCRGSLLGR
+24 
-35 SSISGG
+35 
-41 LGLRS
+41 
-46 RKNSSGKGQNRNNSR
+46 
-61 HFEIHRILHLYTLI
+61 
-75 IAIFYIWAMKLN
+75 LN
-87 IIAAETAK
+87 IVSSENLK
-95 VNDNKAYALFF
+95 NVDDKAYALFF
-106 VKESIQFS
+106 VKQSIQFS
-114 KVLSA
+114 TVLSPE
-119 KGESQVE
+119 GEEQVE
-126 SVLKGIKEGPF
+126 TILKGMNDGPF
-137 EDLEFLE
+137 EDLEYLE

-170 AYRLAQKAM
+170 AYRLAKCAM
-179 KRQVPCVSLFLVDAA
+179 KKQIATVSLFLADAA
-194 DEQFKAILHGLYYAD
+194 DEQFKAILHGLHYAD

-218 QKENFQVTFEIVAG
+218 QKPNFQVTYEIVAG
-232 DRAAAFK
+232 EHVKDFK
-239 KITEEVAVEQK
+239 KIAEDVAVEQK
-250 AITLARNLINTSASD
+250 AITLAKNLINTSASD
-265 LYPAAFVEDA
+265 LYPAEFVERA
-275 KTIAKYT
+275 KTVAKYT
-282 PGLSI
+282 EGLSI

-319 SYDGTKFTAGK
+319 EYKP
-330 SAGKFSSAKSAKRTS
+330 AKRTS
-345 RDHLVI
+345 KDHLVI

-363 CLKPAKSMPEMI
+363 CLKPPKSMPEMI

-420 IFKAKNGKTVMVD
+420 IFTAKNGKTVMVD

-444 DGLAEAGLIG
+444 DGLAEAGEIG

-480 SNDDDLALKVIN
+480 SNDDDLGLKVIN

-542 ENTAWAHWDIAGTA
+542 ENTAWTHWDIAGTA
-556 FVTKKWKYTEYGA
+556 FVDKKWKYTEYGA

-583 MGQSE
+583 FSAAE

>member
-1 MFRNS
+1 MKTN
-6 FCSCRR
+6 
-12 CSCFGSSRGCGG
+12 
-24 FSSCRGSLLGR
+24 
-35 SSISGG
+35 IVTTA
-41 LGLRS
+41 
-46 RKNSSGKGQNRNNSR
+46 SGKAN
-61 HFEIHRILHLYTLI
+61 
-75 IAIFYIWAMKLN
+75 
-87 IIAAETAK
+87 
-95 VNDNKAYALFF
+95 AYALFY
-106 VKESIQFS
+106 VKKSIQFS
-114 KVLSA
+114 NVLSEEA
-119 KGESQVE
+119 EKQVE
-126 SVLKGIKEGPF
+126 SVLNGMEDGPF

-144 IDGCNTFFVDAAK
+144 IDNQPTIFVNAAK
-157 ERGLSALD
+157 ERGLSSLD

-170 AYRLAQKAM
+170 AFRLAKKAS
-179 KRQVPCVSLFLVDAA
+179 KRQIPVVSIMLADAA
-194 DEQFKAILHGLYYAD
+194 PEQFKSILHGLHYAD

-218 QKENFQVTFEIVAG
+218 QKDAFQVTFELVAG
-232 DRAAAFK
+232 EHAAEFK
-239 KITEEVAVEQK
+239 KIADVVAIENK
-250 AITLARNLINTSASD
+250 AIVLAKNLINTSSSD
-265 LYPAAFVEDA
+265 LTPAEFVENA
-275 KTIAKYT
+275 NTIAKYT

-309 SSHEPHMITL
+309 SSHEPYMITL
-319 SYDGTKFTAGK
+319 SYDGSK
-330 SAGKFSSAKSAKRTS
+330 SSKKAAKNARTS
-345 RDHLVI
+345 ADHLVF

-363 CLKPAKSMPEMI
+363 CLKPPKSMPEMI
-375 SDMSGAATALAAIQA
+375 SDMSGAATVLAAIQA
-390 IATLKLPIRVSAVCC
+390 IATLELPIKVSAVCC

-420 IFKAKNGKTVMVD
+420 IFTAKNGKTVMVD

-444 DGLAEAGLIG
+444 DGLAEAGIIG

-471 LGYAVTGFF
+471 LGYAVAGFF

-515 DKFADLKNT
+515 DHFADLKNT

-529 AISAALF
+529 AIAAALF

-542 ENTAWAHWDIAGTA
+542 ENTAWTHWDIAGTA
-556 FVTKKWKYTEYGA
+556 FVSKSWKYTDFGA
-569 TGFGVQTLIELARE
+569 TGFGVQTLIELARRMSGVVCE
-583 MGQSE
+583 EAANKDTDGEYVAVEA

>member
-1 MFRNS
+1 MN
-6 FCSCRR
+6 
-12 CSCFGSSRGCGG
+12 
-24 FSSCRGSLLGR
+24 
-35 SSISGG
+35 I
-41 LGLRS
+41 
-46 RKNSSGKGQNRNNSR
+46 
-61 HFEIHRILHLYTLI
+61 
-75 IAIFYIWAMKLN
+75 N
-87 IIAAETAK
+87 IISSESAK
-95 VNDNKAYALFF
+95 AKADKAYALFF

-114 KVLSA
+114 KVLSP

-126 SVLKGIKEGPF
+126 SVLKGIKDGPF

-157 ERGLSALD
+157 ERGISALD

-170 AYRLAQKAM
+170 AYRLAQRAM
-179 KRQVPCVSLFLVDAA
+179 KRQVPCVSLFLADAA
-194 DEQFKAILHGLYYAD
+194 DEQFKAILHGLHYAD

-232 DRAAAFK
+232 DRAASFK
-239 KITEEVAVEQK
+239 KISEEVAVEQK

-319 SYDGTKFTAGK
+319 SYDGTKFAAGK
-330 SAGKFSSAKSAKRTS
+330 SAGKSAGKKGRTS

-583 MGQSE
+583 LGQPE